1 MSSRRLDHGGEID
14 RSIRMRFFFDG
25 VPLAGHPGD
34 TLASAL
40 LANGVH
46 TVARSSKYHRPR
58 GIWGAWVEEPN
69 AVFDLVRDGIRT
81 PNCKATTTPL
91 AADVEVFSVNTQPSA
106 AADRHAWLDR
116 FAQFI
121 PAAFY
126 YKTFMWPNW
135 HWFEPRIRDMTGLGR
150 ADPQF
155 RLNAPASQRHAKCDL
170 LVIGA
175 GVAGLSCA
183 LIAAGR
189 GQDVLLVDD
198 RATPGGMLGDTQE
211 AVEGVPGGQWAR
223 RTLNAFVTAGG
234 RYLAATTAFGIY
246 DHKLVLASQRHGD
259 AEPDTLW
266 RVRARRIVVAAGA
279 IERPL
284 TFADN
289 DRPGVMS
296 AHAALAYLN
305 RQGVLAGD
313 HIVVATNN
321 SSAVGVARSLM
332 AAGAEVTL
340 VDSRAGTESGAVPL
354 RRNTRVCGVKW
365 RDGLRAVQTDDGESL
380 DADALLVSGGWTPSV
395 HLHCQAGGKLD
406 WREDL
411 LAFVPRPGLAHVAT
425 IGAAAGEFNVDEALE
440 SCARAAAGTSRPP
453 ARVGASSPEPYQ
465 VEPAW
470 PTLGGRRR
478 QWVDFQNDVTTRDI
492 ELAARENFV
501 SVEHLKRYTTLG
513 MAVDQGKT
521 SGITG
526 LATMAA
532 IRGEPIASVGT
543 TTYRPP
549 FVPVPFAGFAGARR
563 GQCFAPIKRL
573 PLENVHR
580 QDGAVFREY
589 GGWLR
594 PAFYGPGSAEA
605 EIQREA
611 RSAREGVALFD
622 GSPLGKIEVFGPDA
636 ERFVDF
642 IYYNTMA
649 TLKPGRIRYGFML
662 NESGTVFDDGVLSRI
677 GPDHFIVSCSSSH
690 VDAVAAM
697 LDTWR
702 QDQFDAS
709 RVFVQDSTAQ
719 WATLTLSG
727 QASRAMLTAVF
738 PGLDLDDEVFPHMSF
753 TKLDSVRISR
763 VSFTGDRSYEIN
775 VASSQ
780 AAALWA
786 RLKGAG
792 EAFGACLLGLEALS
806 ILRAEKGL
814 IIIGKD
820 TDGQT
825 MPHDLGFSVPRE
837 KKAGEFIGKRGL
849 FTEEASRTDRNVLVG
864 LDADGEPLAA
874 GAHIIAGDGPRC
886 SSEGFVTSSYRSPNL
901 DRPIALA
908 LLRNGRARVGE
919 TVRVFHLG
927 QMRSARVA
935 PPCAL
940 DPQGARING

>member
-14 RSIRMRFFFDG
+14 RAVTLGFKFDG
-25 VPLAGHPGD
+25 QAYSGHPGD

-40 LANGVH
+40 LAQGVH
-46 TVARSSKYHRPR
+46 TVARSSKFHRPR

-69 AVFDLVRDGIRT
+69 AIFDLVQAGVRM

-91 AADVEVFSVNTQPSA
+91 AAEIEAFSVNAQPSA
-106 AADRHAWLDR
+106 AADRHAWMDR
-116 FAQFI
+116 FARFI

-126 YKTFMWPNW
+126 YKTFMWPHW
-135 HWFEPRIRDMTGLGR
+135 HWFEPRIRDLTGLGR
-150 ADPQF
+150 ADPAF
-155 RLNAPASQRHAKCDL
+155 RPNAAASQRHATCDL
-170 LVIGA
+170 LVVGA

-183 LIAAGR
+183 LAAAAR

-198 RATPGGMLGDTQE
+198 RATPGGMLGDTLEPVE
-211 AVEGVPGGQWAR
+211 AVPGPQWAR
-223 RTLNAFVTAGG
+223 RTADALIAAGG
-234 RYLAATTAFGIY
+234 RYLSSTTAFGIY
-246 DHKLVLASQRHGD
+246 DHSLVLASQRHFNGR
-259 AEPDTLW
+259 PDTLW
-266 RVRARRIVVAAGA
+266 RVRARKVVVAAGA

-284 TFADN
+284 TFPDN

-305 RQGVLAGD
+305 RHGVLAGD
-313 HIVVATNN
+313 RIVVATNN
-321 SSAVGVARSLM
+321 SSTANVVRSLL
-332 AAGAEVTL
+332 AAGAEVTI
-340 VDSRAGTESGAVPL
+340 VDSRAATETEDVPL
-354 RRNTRVCGVKW
+354 HRNAQICGVDW
-365 RDGLRAVQTDDGESL
+365 RRGLRRVHTDGGKSL

-406 WREDL
+406 WRDDL
-411 LAFVPRPGLAHVAT
+411 LAFVPRPGLAHLTTV
-425 IGAAAGEFNVDEALE
+425 GAAAGDFTLDQAQE
-440 SCARAAAGTSRPP
+440 SGMRAAGGSPGARAGGSSR
-453 ARVGASSPEPYQ
+453 SPPYQ

-470 PTLGGRRR
+470 PRLGGGGR

-521 SGITG
+521 SSIVG
-526 LATMAA
+526 LATLAA

-549 FVPVPFAGFAGARR
+549 FVPVSFASFAGVRR

-594 PAFYGPGSAEA
+594 PAFYGNGSAET

-611 RSAREGVALFD
+611 RAAREGVALFD
-622 GSPLGKIEVFGPDA
+622 GSPLGKIEIFGPDA

-662 NESGTVFDDGVLSRI
+662 NEGGTVFDDGVLSRI
-677 GPDHFIVSCSSSH
+677 DPEHFVVSCSSSH

-702 QDQFDAS
+702 QDQFDPD
-709 RVFVQDSTAQ
+709 RIFIQDSTAQ
-719 WATLTLSG
+719 WATLTLTG
-727 QASRAMLTAVF
+727 PASRQLLGAVY
-738 PGLDLDDEVFPHMSF
+738 PELELHDDAFAHMSF
-753 TKLDSVRISR
+753 VDFGSVRISR
-763 VSFTGDRSYEIN
+763 VSFTGDRSYEIG
-775 VASSQ
+775 VAASQ
-780 AAALWA
+780 AQALWS

-792 EAFGACLLGLEALS
+792 EGLGVSLLGLEALS

-825 MPHDLGFSVPRE
+825 MPHDLGFGTPRE
-837 KKAGEFIGKRGL
+837 KKLGEFIGKRAL
-849 FTEEASRTDRNVLVG
+849 FTEQASRPDRNVLVG
-864 LDADGEPLAA
+864 LEADGEPLAA
-874 GAHIIAGDGPRC
+874 GAHVVTVDGPRRA
-886 SSEGFVTSSYRSPNL
+886 SEGFVTSSYRSPNL
-901 DRPIALA
+901 GRPIALA
-908 LLRNGRARVGE
+908 LLRNGRSRIGE
-919 TVRVFHLG
+919 TVQVFHLG
-927 QMRSARVA
+927 QTRTAKVV